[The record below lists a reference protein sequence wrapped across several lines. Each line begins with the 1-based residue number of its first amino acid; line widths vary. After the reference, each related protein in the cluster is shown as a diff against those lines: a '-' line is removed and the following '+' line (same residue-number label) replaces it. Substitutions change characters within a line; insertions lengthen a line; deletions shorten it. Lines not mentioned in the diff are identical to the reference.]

1 MQQQRYFLTLSVPKL
16 EADFVNAKTR
26 GSFGNAKT
34 VNKIFGVLVKPR
46 VLHLTFFSG
55 GNKNAL
61 F

>member
-1 MQQQRYFLTLSVPKL
+1 M
-16 EADFVNAKTR
+16 NAKTR
-26 GSFGNAKT
+26 GSFVNAKTKT